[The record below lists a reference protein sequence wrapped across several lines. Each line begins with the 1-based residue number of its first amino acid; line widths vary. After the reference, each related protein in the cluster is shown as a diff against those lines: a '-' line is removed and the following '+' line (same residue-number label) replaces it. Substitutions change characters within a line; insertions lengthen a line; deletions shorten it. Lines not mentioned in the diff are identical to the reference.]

1 MRGMKFTIH
10 ESPIMESG
18 WRGTGY
24 SMSDPNTGAR
34 GYFIEGG
41 ANGGFLGW
49 WANNGTYVGLAIA
62 LTSLLAAVF
71 TVASVLVISLILFL
85 YFPHL

>member
-1 MRGMKFTIH
+1 MLVRERVGELEGAWLSLGFQC
-10 ESPIMESG
+10 SSG
-18 WRGTGY
+18 SRLDGGLK
-24 SMSDPNTGAR
+24 
-34 GYFIEGG
+34 GG